1 MPRPRKGTPEP
12 PNSLVASAAQI
23 TSRRKTGVPT
33 STSTGWQAEAWRM
46 LDTVGELEFYREWIS
61 NALSRVELYVE
72 ETTADGAVRV
82 TEGLSQQALNALFG
96 GETGQSQMMA
106 AFGSLLSIPGEGW
119 LVGLLKPPTDPDGP
133 DVWRVLDK
141 DEVTR
146 QGSRVVIN
154 RGDGVD
160 ETYED
165 GSNPD
170 RDAEVLLIR
179 VWRPHP
185 QKWVEAHSS
194 VRSALP
200 ILRELEG
207 LTKHVAATIDSRL
220 AGAGILFVPSE
231 MTFTSPLNGEP
242 SDDPEVDPFM
252 ATITEAMMAAIRDR
266 SDASAVAPIVAK
278 VPGMYVDKIKL
289 VTFWSEF
296 SAQAL
301 ELRREAIT
309 RLANSLD
316 VPAEVLTGMAQVN
329 HWTGWLLDENAIKMH
344 IEPLVEVVAHAI
356 TTKFLWPI
364 LQGNDATL
372 NPDLRRYRVIGDT
385 AALRQRPNHSAEAQ
399 ALHGDMV
406 ITDEALIREVGFD
419 EADLLVP
426 GSDEYKRRL
435 LQKVASGVTTAD
447 LTAAAMSALGV
458 TLAPKPSEVAP
469 DELAAPATEGAQAL
483 PAGPADTPDPRT
495 IPEQGTAPAPLAA
508 SGALGTDP
516 TQAMLALY
524 VGAEQ
529 AVERAVERAHNRA
542 GKRGKGVR
550 RAIKPDQLEA
560 CLTGAWEGRLPRLA
574 ELCGVDAVRLHAAL
588 DRYTRGLLSTGAA
601 HNEKIFARVLQ
612 EQVWSPDE
620 EQRSA

>member
-1 MPRPRKGTPEP
+1 MPRPRKDKPEG

-23 TSRRKTGVPT
+23 TSRRKTGVPAGQ
-33 STSTGWQAEAWRM
+33 SATGWQNEAWRM

-82 TEGLSQQALNALFG
+82 LTGLPQQALDALFG

-119 LVGLLKPPTDPDGP
+119 LVGLLDPPDDPDGP
-133 DVWRVLDK
+133 DLWRVLDK
-141 DEVTR
+141 DEVKR
-146 QGSRVVIN
+146 QGSRITIS
-154 RGDGVD
+154 RGDGV
-160 ETYED
+160 EEIYED
-165 GSNPD
+165 GSAPD
-170 RDAEVLLIR
+170 REAEVLLIR

-207 LTKHVAATIDSRL
+207 LTKHVAANIDSRL
-220 AGAGILFVPSE
+220 AGAGILFVPTE
-231 MTFTSPLNGEP
+231 MTFSSPLNGAP
-242 SDDPEVDPFM
+242 ADDPEVDPFM
-252 ATITEAMMAAIRDR
+252 ATLIETMTTAIRDR
-266 SDASAVAPIVAK
+266 GDASAVTPIVVKA
-278 VPGMYVDKIKL
+278 PAQYLDKIKH

-296 SAQAL
+296 SSQAM
-301 ELRREAIT
+301 ELRKEAIT

-316 VPAEVLTGMAQVN
+316 VPAEVLTGMADVN
-329 HWTGWLLDENAIKMH
+329 HWTGWLLDDNAIKMH
-344 IEPLVEVVAHAI
+344 VEPLVEVIAHAI

-364 LQGNDATL
+364 LQGTATTL
-372 NPDLRRYRVIGDT
+372 DPALRRYRVMGDT
-385 AALRQRPNHSAEAQ
+385 SALRARPNRTAEAE
-399 ALHGDMV
+399 ALHGDLL
-406 ITDEALIREVGFD
+406 ITDAARLRENGFED
-419 EADLLVP
+419 GDQLVP
-426 GSDEYKRRL
+426 GSAEYQRRL
-435 LQKVASGVTTAD
+435 LEKIAGGVTTAD
-447 LTAAAMSALGV
+447 LTAAAMAQLGV
-458 TLAPKPSEVAP
+458 TVVPKPSEVEPEAVEGAP
-469 DELAAPATEGAQAL
+469 GAQAL
-483 PAGPADTPDPRT
+483 PAAPTPENPRS
-495 IPEQGTAPAPLAA
+495 IPEQGTEPAPLAA
-508 SGALGTDP
+508 SAALP
-516 TQAMLALY
+516 SQAMLALY

-542 GKRGKGVR
+542 GKRGKGPR

-560 CLTGAWEGRLPRLA
+560 CLSGAWEGRLPRLA
-574 ELCGVDAVRLHAAL
+574 ELCGVDHDRLHAAL

-612 EQVWSPDE
+612 EQVWGPVE